1 MAFDM
6 TVRGAPQ
13 SYVFRP
19 GCWEELG
26 PRLAELGIGRALVVH
41 GGDSWRAAAPRFP
54 EAGRAEFRFERYGGE
69 CTSEERDR
77 LARIAFEERSEAII
91 GVGGG
96 KLSDLAKAV
105 AGRLKLPVVL
115 LPTLAATCS
124 AWTPLSIMYD
134 RNGAMVAYEI
144 HPRANA
150 LVLLD
155 PLVLLNSPPE
165 LLAAGIGDTLA
176 KWYEADVILSRIPNP
191 SVELTVASFA
201 ARTCRDN
208 LLRDGEA
215 ALAALAAGEFDD
227 AFARVVETVVLAA
240 GMVGGFGDR
249 YARTAGAHSVHDGL
263 TILPEAHAVRHG
275 SKVAYGILVQLALE
289 ERWAEIDSL
298 LPFYGRVGLPAS
310 LREMGLGSVSDERLR
325 AVADRTVEGDAS
337 IHLLPGDITAERVLD
352 AMRRLEAVTS
362 FEAEPTRAS
371 TFRPSESQTAA
382 SEKKPARITGEG
394 DFRGDFI

>member
-1 MAFDM
+1 MAFEL

-13 SYVFRP
+13 AYVSRP

-26 PRLAELGIGRALVVH
+26 PRLAELGIGRALVVR

-54 EAGRAEFRFERYGGE
+54 AAGTAEFRFERYGGE
-69 CTSEERDR
+69 CTYEERDR
-77 LARIAFEERSEAII
+77 LARIAADERSEAII

-96 KLSDLAKAV
+96 KISDLAKAV
-105 AGRLKLPVVL
+105 AGLLRLPVVL

-134 RNGAMVAYEI
+134 RNGAMVAYDI

-155 PLVLLNSPPE
+155 PLVLLDSPPE

-191 SVELTVASFA
+191 SVELTVAAFA
-201 ARTCRDN
+201 ARLCRDN

-215 ALAALAAGEFDD
+215 AMAALAAGELDD
-227 AFARVVETVVLAA
+227 AFARTVETVVLAA

-289 ERWAEIDSL
+289 ERWSEIESL
-298 LPFYGRVGLPAS
+298 LPFYARVGLPAG
-310 LREMGLGSVSDERLR
+310 LRDMGLGAVTEVRLR
-325 AVADRTVEGDAS
+325 AVAERAVEGDAS
-337 IHLLPGDITAERVLD
+337 IHLLPGDITAELVLD
-352 AMRRLEAVTS
+352 AMRRLEAFTA
-362 FEAEPTRAS
+362 FRDRAS
-371 TFRPSESQTAA
+371 STQT
-382 SEKKPARITGEG
+382 SHHSH
-394 DFRGDFI
+394 

>member
-1 MAFDM
+1 MAFDGV
-6 TVRGAPQ
+6 VRGAPQ
-13 SYVFRP
+13 TYVSRP

-26 PRLAELGIGRALVVH
+26 PGLIELGIRKALVVR
-41 GGDSWRAAAPRFP
+41 GGDSWQAAAPRFP
-54 EAGRAEFRFERYGGE
+54 EVGGSVGLRFERYGGE
-69 CTSEERDR
+69 CTYEERDR
-77 LARIAFEERSEAII
+77 LARIASEYGAEAII

-96 KLSDLAKAV
+96 KISDLAKAV
-105 AGRLKLPVVL
+105 ANLLKLPVVL

-134 RNGAMVAYEI
+134 RDGAMVAYDI

-155 PLVLLNSPPE
+155 PLVLLDSPPG

-191 SVELTVASFA
+191 SVELTVAAFA
-201 ARTCRDN
+201 ARTCKDN

-215 ALAALAAGEFDD
+215 ALAALAAGVFDD
-227 AFARVVETVVLAA
+227 AFARIAETVVLAA

-249 YARTAGAHSVHDGL
+249 HARTAGAHSVHDGL
-263 TILPEAHAVRHG
+263 TILPEAHAIPHG

-289 ERWAEIDSL
+289 ERWSEIDSL

-310 LREMGLGSVSDERLR
+310 LREMGLGSVPEDRLR
-325 AVADRTVEGDAS
+325 AVAERAVEGDAS
-337 IHLLPGDITAERVLD
+337 IHLLPGDITADRVRE
-352 AMRRLEAVTS
+352 AFRRLEAITAP
-362 FEAEPTRAS
+362 EDRPRPAAESAE
-371 TFRPSESQTAA
+371 FAESD
-382 SEKKPARITGEG
+382 SH
-394 DFRGDFI
+394 